1 LIEFCT
7 VSNSTRLARLV
18 LKKKHGS

>member
-7 VSNSTRLARLV
+7 VSNSTRLALLV